1 MDKNYSFGEII
12 KKYRNENKLSQAAL
26 AEMMNTSRNTIVNWE
41 NDKSRP
47 DICAIRELCM
57 LLGIQLYELF
67 NIPNNTTHSAKE
79 NVLLRNY
86 RLLSSISKKMVNH
99 MINTMLAEEMDARD
113 DYLRTRFCILPL
125 QSTPVAAGTGCEF
138 NNIPATPFFIMRNK
152 YSDSADAIVR
162 VSGPSME
169 PLYHD
174 GDLLYIVYT
183 QEHKDGDD
191 FVCSTAD
198 GAVVKRVYENK
209 LISLNEKYPFGEKSE
224 DDHVKVLGK
233 VIGIVSKDSLPDET
247 DLSVLEEIHSVEL
260 REFYKNQ

>member
-1 MDKNYSFGEII
+1 
-12 KKYRNENKLSQAAL
+12 
-26 AEMMNTSRNTIVNWE
+26 
-41 NDKSRP
+41 
-47 DICAIRELCM
+47 M
-57 LLGIQLYELF
+57 LLGIPLYELF
-67 NIPNNTTHSAKE
+67 NIPNNTTYSAKE

-86 RLLSSISKKMVNH
+86 RLLSSISKKMVNR
-99 MINTMLAEEMDARD
+99 MINTMLVEETDARD
-113 DYLRTRFCILPL
+113 DYLRTRFRILPL
-125 QSTPVAAGTGCEF
+125 QSTPVAAGTGCEP
-138 NNIPATPFFIMRNK
+138 NIPATPFFIIRNK

-162 VSGPSME
+162 VSEPSME

-174 GDLLYIVYT
+174 NDLLYIVYT

-191 FVCSTAD
+191 VVCSTAD

-209 LISLNEKYPFGEKSE
+209 LISLNEKYPFEERSE

>member
-1 MDKNYSFGEII
+1 
-12 KKYRNENKLSQAAL
+12 
-26 AEMMNTSRNTIVNWE
+26 
-41 NDKSRP
+41 
-47 DICAIRELCM
+47 M
-57 LLGIQLYELF
+57 LLGIPLYELF
-67 NIPNNTTHSAKE
+67 NIPNNTTYSAKE

-86 RLLSSISKKMVNH
+86 RLLSSISKKMVNR
-99 MINTMLAEEMDARD
+99 MINTMLVEETDARD
-113 DYLRTRFCILPL
+113 DYLRTRFRILPL
-125 QSTPVAAGTGCEF
+125 QSTPIAAGTGCEP
-138 NNIPATPFFIMRNK
+138 NIPATPFFIIRNK

-162 VSGPSME
+162 VSEPSME

-174 GDLLYIVYT
+174 NDLLYIVYT

-191 FVCSTAD
+191 VVCSTAD

-209 LISLNEKYPFGEKSE
+209 LISLNEKYPFEERSE

>member
-1 MDKNYSFGEII
+1 
-12 KKYRNENKLSQAAL
+12 
-26 AEMMNTSRNTIVNWE
+26 
-41 NDKSRP
+41 
-47 DICAIRELCM
+47 M
-57 LLGIQLYELF
+57 LLGIPLYELF
-67 NIPNNTTHSAKE
+67 NIPNNTTYSAKE

-86 RLLSSISKKMVNH
+86 RLLSSISKKMVNR
-99 MINTMLAEEMDARD
+99 MINTMLVEETDARD
-113 DYLRTRFCILPL
+113 YYLRTRFRILPL
-125 QSTPVAAGTGCEF
+125 QSTPVAAGTGCEP
-138 NNIPATPFFIMRNK
+138 NIPATPFFIIRNK

-162 VSGPSME
+162 VSEPSME

-174 GDLLYIVYT
+174 NDLLYIVYT

-191 FVCSTAD
+191 VVCSTAD

-209 LISLNEKYPFGEKSE
+209 LISLNEKYPFEERSE

-260 REFYKNQ
+260 RKFYKNQ

>member
-1 MDKNYSFGEII
+1 
-12 KKYRNENKLSQAAL
+12 
-26 AEMMNTSRNTIVNWE
+26 
-41 NDKSRP
+41 
-47 DICAIRELCM
+47 M
-57 LLGIQLYELF
+57 LLGIPLYELF
-67 NIPNNTTHSAKE
+67 NIPNNTTYSAKE

-86 RLLSSISKKMVNH
+86 RLLSSISKKMINR
-99 MINTMLAEEMDARD
+99 MINTMLVEETDARD
-113 DYLRTRFCILPL
+113 YYLRTRFRILPL
-125 QSTPVAAGTGCEF
+125 QSTPVAAGTGCEP
-138 NNIPATPFFIMRNK
+138 NIPATPFFIIRNK

-162 VSGPSME
+162 VSEPSME

-174 GDLLYIVYT
+174 NDLLYIVYT

-191 FVCSTAD
+191 VVCSTAD

-209 LISLNEKYPFGEKSE
+209 LISLNEKYPFEERSE
-224 DDHVKVLGK
+224 DNHVKVLGK

>member
-1 MDKNYSFGEII
+1 
-12 KKYRNENKLSQAAL
+12 
-26 AEMMNTSRNTIVNWE
+26 
-41 NDKSRP
+41 
-47 DICAIRELCM
+47 M
-57 LLGIQLYELF
+57 LLGIPLYELF
-67 NIPNNTTHSAKE
+67 NIPNNTTYSAKE

-86 RLLSSISKKMVNH
+86 RLLSSISKKMVNR
-99 MINTMLAEEMDARD
+99 MINTMLVEETDARD
-113 DYLRTRFCILPL
+113 YYLRTRFRILPL
-125 QSTPVAAGTGCEF
+125 QSTPVAAGTGCEP
-138 NNIPATPFFIMRNK
+138 NIPATPFFIIRNK

-162 VSGPSME
+162 VSEPSME

-174 GDLLYIVYT
+174 NDLLYIVYT

-191 FVCSTAD
+191 VVCSTAD

-209 LISLNEKYPFGEKSE
+209 LISLNEKYPFEERSE

>member
-1 MDKNYSFGEII
+1 
-12 KKYRNENKLSQAAL
+12 
-26 AEMMNTSRNTIVNWE
+26 
-41 NDKSRP
+41 
-47 DICAIRELCM
+47 
-57 LLGIQLYELF
+57 
-67 NIPNNTTHSAKE
+67 
-79 NVLLRNY
+79 
-86 RLLSSISKKMVNH
+86 
-99 MINTMLAEEMDARD
+99 
-113 DYLRTRFCILPL
+113 
-125 QSTPVAAGTGCEF
+125 
-138 NNIPATPFFIMRNK
+138 
-152 YSDSADAIVR
+152 
-162 VSGPSME
+162 ME

-191 FVCSTAD
+191 VVCSTAD

-209 LISLNEKYPFGEKSE
+209 LISLNETYPFGEKSE

>member
-1 MDKNYSFGEII
+1 
-12 KKYRNENKLSQAAL
+12 
-26 AEMMNTSRNTIVNWE
+26 
-41 NDKSRP
+41 
-47 DICAIRELCM
+47 M
-57 LLGIQLYELF
+57 LLGIPLYELF
-67 NIPNNTTHSAKE
+67 NIPNNTTYSAKE

-86 RLLSSISKKMVNH
+86 RLLSSISKKMVNR
-99 MINTMLAEEMDARD
+99 MINTMLVEETDARD
-113 DYLRTRFCILPL
+113 YYLRTRFRILPL
-125 QSTPVAAGTGCEF
+125 QSTPVAAGTGCEP
-138 NNIPATPFFIMRNK
+138 NIPATPFFIIRNK

-162 VSGPSME
+162 VSEPSME

-174 GDLLYIVYT
+174 NDLLYIVYT

-191 FVCSTAD
+191 VVCSTAD

-209 LISLNEKYPFGEKSE
+209 LISLNEKYPFEERSE
-224 DDHVKVLGK
+224 DNHVKVLGK

>member
-1 MDKNYSFGEII
+1 
-12 KKYRNENKLSQAAL
+12 
-26 AEMMNTSRNTIVNWE
+26 
-41 NDKSRP
+41 
-47 DICAIRELCM
+47 M
-57 LLGIQLYELF
+57 LLGIPLYELF
-67 NIPNNTTHSAKE
+67 NIPNNTTYSAKE

-86 RLLSSISKKMVNH
+86 RLLSSISKKMVNR
-99 MINTMLAEEMDARD
+99 MINTMLVEETDARD
-113 DYLRTRFCILPL
+113 DYLRTRFRILPL
-125 QSTPVAAGTGCEF
+125 QSTPVAAGTGCEP
-138 NNIPATPFFIMRNK
+138 NIPAIPFFIIRNK

-162 VSGPSME
+162 VSEPSME

-174 GDLLYIVYT
+174 NDLLYIVYT
-183 QEHKDGDD
+183 QEPKDGDD
-191 FVCSTAD
+191 VVCSTAD

-209 LISLNEKYPFGEKSE
+209 LISLNEKYPFEERSE